1 MGANKRPGRR
11 SVERRRR
18 GIFRSGGK
26 FTQSPPRRLTGAE
39 RGGFFGVPMNSKKL
53 LRSAMASVFVA
64 LLGAQLPADVVE
76 TKNGS
81 RLVGTV
87 TAIGGGTVTLSTD
100 YAGAITIKQADV
112 VSITTDAPVAVR
124 LESGTRID
132 GKIAASGGELKI
144 MGADGVVT
152 TSVAKVAAS
161 WKAGATDP
169 DVAALD
175 RKWAYEANV
184 DVTGK
189 SGNKSQL
196 GTAFGFRAKLA
207 GVKDTL
213 QFYTAYDRQV
223 SDGQKSADQFK
234 LGTDYANNFSGKYS
248 WYVRDEGG
256 FDRIKDVELYNVAAL
271 GLGYDLIK
279 APKQTLTGRAGLSF
293 RYEGYKNPR
302 TEDVKS
308 AGLDFGLAHSLATD
322 GFAIVNRLAVVPTFE
337 DLGTFI
343 LTHESF
349 LELPLA
355 NPNWK
360 LRMGVSND
368 YNSKPGRGV
377 EKMDTGYFTRL
388 VLNWR

>member
-1 MGANKRPGRR
+1 
-11 SVERRRR
+11 
-18 GIFRSGGK
+18 
-26 FTQSPPRRLTGAE
+26 
-39 RGGFFGVPMNSKKL
+39 MNSKTL
-53 LRSAMASVFVA
+53 LRSALASVFLA
-64 LLGAQLPADVVE
+64 LSGAQLSADVVE

-87 TAIGGGTVTLSTD
+87 TAIGGGNVTLSTD
-100 YAGAITIKQADV
+100 YAGALTIKQSDV
-112 VSITTDAPVAVR
+112 VSITTDNAVAVR
-124 LESGTRID
+124 LASGTRID
-132 GKIAASGGELKI
+132 GKIATSAGTLQI
-144 MGADGVVT
+144 TGADGVVT

-169 DVAALD
+169 EVAALD

-207 GVKDTL
+207 GVNDTL

-223 SDGQKSADQFK
+223 TDGQKSADQFK
-234 LGTDYANNFSGKYS
+234 LGTDYANNFSGAKS

-256 FDRIKDVELYNVAAL
+256 FDRIKDVELYNVAAF
-271 GLGYDLIK
+271 GLGYDIIK
-279 APKQTLTGRAGLSF
+279 AAKQTLTTRAGLSF
-293 RYEGYKNPR
+293 RYEGYKSPL
-302 TEDVKS
+302 TADVKS
-308 AGLDFGLAHSLATD
+308 AGMDFGLAHSLQLET
-322 GFAIVNRLAVVPTFE
+322 FSIVNRLAIVPAF
-337 DLGTFI
+337 DDFSNFR

-360 LRMGVSND
+360 LRMGVAND
-368 YNSKPGRGV
+368 YNSKPGKGV
-377 EKMDTGYFTRL
+377 DKMDTGYFTRL